1 MKANSYYLVNM
12 SIMPFLKN
20 RLQFILACLSILILP
35 ILVSAQVPT
44 NDDCLTCHEATAN
57 ETGHTY
63 DASLATSAH
72 QGMNC
77 VDCHSHITEIPHPE
91 SLATVE
97 CSNCHEDAAMAYKS
111 HGRLPYPGGVD
122 VPSCWDCHGKHDI
135 LVSSNEKSRVNNR
148 NLATTCGVCHDNVDL
163 IKKHD
168 ILVSTAVEDYKHSV
182 HGRATAGG
190 VSLAATCKDCHS
202 TGGTAHKIL
211 PPSDQQSTINHFN
224 IPKTCGKCH
233 SNIEKEFWEGIHGKL
248 VARGE
253 TDAPVCT
260 DCHGEHGII
269 PPSDPRS
276 RVNPARVAI
285 ATCSPCHESA
295 KLNEKYGA
303 PTGRLETF
311 IDSYHGLK
319 SKAGDVTVANCASC
333 HGAHRVLP
341 STDSTSSIYP
351 GNLQHTCGKCHPG
364 ISASIAKTP
373 IHGAPGTSQTPMAN
387 IFKNIYIW
395 MIAIIIGGMVIH
407 WLIDLRKQIQIV
419 NQKPQIQRMT
429 YGDVWQHTFL
439 MVTFIILVITG
450 FSLRFSEAW
459 WVKLTFGWQGGFQLR
474 GLIHRVAAG
483 IFIFTVIWH
492 IFFLLTRR
500 GRQFVV
506 DIFPRKTDIAQF
518 FQSMAYNLNLSKN
531 KPAFGR
537 FSYIEKAEYWALV
550 WGAAV
555 MIFSGFFLWF
565 DNVASRWFAK
575 GFLDVMLVVH
585 YYEAWLATLAIL
597 IWHMYSTVFSP
608 NVYPM
613 NPSWYTG
620 KMPKEI
626 YEHEHPEDPALK
638 HETKRTV
645 AVDLNSQNDTLDKGE
660 SKNV

>member
-1 MKANSYYLVNM
+1 MRANPYYLVSM
-12 SIMPFLKN
+12 SIM
-20 RLQFILACLSILILP
+20 SILKSRLFFIILFSVMLFSP
-35 ILVSAQVPT
+35 VFVLAQTPT
-44 NDDCLTCHEATAN
+44 NEDCLTCHDATAHEN
-57 ETGHTY
+57 APTY
-63 DASLATSAH
+63 DSSLATSVH

-77 VDCHSHITEIPHPE
+77 VDCHTHIKEIPHPE
-91 SLATVE
+91 SLATVD
-97 CSNCHEDAAMAYKS
+97 CSGCHEDAAAAYKS
-111 HGRLPYPGGVD
+111 HGRLQYPGGED
-122 VPSCWDCHGKHDI
+122 APTCWDCHGKHDI
-135 LVSSNEKSRVNNR
+135 LASTDERSRVNNR
-148 NLATTCGVCHDNVDL
+148 NLATTCGRCHENIDL
-163 IKKHD
+163 IKKHE
-168 ILVSTAVEDYKHSV
+168 ILVVNAVEDYKNSV
-182 HGRATAGG
+182 HGKATEGG
-190 VSLAATCKDCHS
+190 VSMAATCKDCHS

-211 PPSDQQSTINHFN
+211 PPSDPQSTINHFN

-233 SNIEKEFWEGIHGKL
+233 SNIAKEFWEGIHGKL

-276 RVNPARVAI
+276 RVNPARVAT

-303 PTGRLETF
+303 PTGRLATF

-341 STDSTSSIYP
+341 SSDPTSSIYP

-364 ISASIAKTP
+364 ISASIASTP
-373 IHGAPGTSQTPMAN
+373 IHGAPGTSQTPIAN
-387 IFKNIYIW
+387 IFKNIYVW

-439 MVTFIILVITG
+439 MATFIVLVITG
-450 FSLRFSEAW
+450 FSLRFSDAW
-459 WVKLTFGWQGGFQLR
+459 WVKMLFGWQGGFQIR
-474 GLIHRVAAG
+474 GIIHRVAAVV
-483 IFIFTVIWH
+483 FILTVFWH
-492 IFFLLTRR
+492 LFFLITRR
-500 GRQFVV
+500 GRQFAG
-506 DIFPRKTDIAQF
+506 DMFPGKTDISQF
-518 FQSMAYNLNLSKN
+518 FQSMAYNLNMSKN

-537 FSYIEKAEYWALV
+537 FSYVEKAEYWALV

-565 DNVASRWFAK
+565 DNIASRWFAK
-575 GFLDVMLVVH
+575 GFLDVMVVVH

-620 KMPKEI
+620 KMPREVF
-626 YEHEHPEDPALK
+626 EHEHPEDPMIKLEKASFDGPK
-638 HETKRTV
+638 SHSESEEER
-645 AVDLNSQNDTLDKGE
+645 NSAE
-660 SKNV
+660 